1 MHHGSRA
8 FPQSGFLRRALPR
21 LTAVVVL
28 CAATLSLAPPAHAA
42 TLVKMATLVPAGSVW
57 DKLLKDM
64 GAEWQEATGGEV
76 QLRVYAGG
84 VAGDEPDVVRKIR
97 IGQIHAAAF
106 TVTGLSEIDEGFDI
120 FQVPM
125 FYESYGELNHV
136 LAELR
141 PELEKR
147 LEAKGYVLLNW
158 GHGGWVHFFSRK
170 PIHGVEDLQKQ
181 KIFVWAG
188 NDQMVRLWRENDF
201 EAVPLAAT
209 DITTGLQTGMI
220 DALPT
225 TPLAALSLQ
234 WFRQTP
240 YMQELG
246 LAPLIGGTVISKKIW
261 DRISPQHQK
270 KLREA
275 AAETERQLMAQI
287 PEQDAKAVEEM
298 KKRGLTVVEISPE
311 ITKEWRKAADR
322 LFQSEVDKR
331 SDDLKSLLGRAQ
343 AARDAFRA
351 KQ

>member
-1 MHHGSRA
+1 MQHGYRA
-8 FPQSGFLRRALPR
+8 FPRSGFFRRALPR
-21 LTAVVVL
+21 LAAVALLVATTL
-28 CAATLSLAPPAHAA
+28 AAAPARAA
-42 TLVKMATLVPAGSVW
+42 ILVKMATLVPAGSVW

-64 GAEWQEATGGEV
+64 GAEWQAATDGEV

-84 VAGDEPDVVRKIR
+84 VAGDEPDVVRKMR

-106 TVTGLSEIDEGFDI
+106 TVTGLAAIDEGFDI

-125 FYESYGELNHV
+125 FYESYGELNQV

-141 PELEKR
+141 PELERR

-158 GHGGWVHFFSRK
+158 GHGGWVHFFSRQ
-170 PIHGVEDLQKQ
+170 PIRGVEDLRKQ

-201 EAVPLAAT
+201 QAVPLAAT

-240 YMQELG
+240 YMQQLG
-246 LAPLIGGTVISKKIW
+246 LAPLIGGTVISKKVW
-261 DRISPQHQK
+261 DRISPENQT
-270 KLREA
+270 KLRAA
-275 AAETERQLMAQI
+275 AAETEKQLMAQI
-287 PEQDAKAVEEM
+287 PDQDGKAVEEM
-298 KKRGLTVVEISPE
+298 KKRGLTVIEISPE
-311 ITKEWRKAADR
+311 VTKEWRKIADT
-322 LFQSEVDKR
+322 LFQSEVGKR
-331 SDDLKSLLGRAQ
+331 SDDVKALLGRAQ
-343 AARDAFRA
+343 AARDAFR
-351 KQ
+351 KTH